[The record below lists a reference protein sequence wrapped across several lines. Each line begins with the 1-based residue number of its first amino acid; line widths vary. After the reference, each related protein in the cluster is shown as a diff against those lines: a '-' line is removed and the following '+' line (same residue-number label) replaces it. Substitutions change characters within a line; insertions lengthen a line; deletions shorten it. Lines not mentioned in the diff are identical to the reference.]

1 MKIVRNLISYF
12 NKLCNPEGFVVELE
26 AIEEDAVASF
36 NYERTLSNLQLAG
49 WKMYISHKRYFPENE
64 MMGDE
69 VFLTRQEFNK
79 AYDNNMFWFTTYDR
93 EVSTKGGYTIVTLVT
108 PEGKEFIG
116 RATCSMNDV
125 YCRKTGREL
134 ALQRA
139 VESNALM
146 F

>member
-12 NKLCNPEGFVVELE
+12 NKLCNPDGFVVELE
-26 AIEEDAVASF
+26 AIEEDALVPF

-49 WKMYISHKRYFPENE
+49 WKVYISHKRYFPETYFTNE
-64 MMGDE
+64 E
-69 VFLTRQEFNK
+69 FLTRQEFRKKYEGPLNW
-79 AYDNNMFWFTTYDR
+79 MSSYDR
-93 EVSTKGGYTIVTLVT
+93 QVSTKGGYTVVTLVN

-134 ALQRA
+134 ALRRA